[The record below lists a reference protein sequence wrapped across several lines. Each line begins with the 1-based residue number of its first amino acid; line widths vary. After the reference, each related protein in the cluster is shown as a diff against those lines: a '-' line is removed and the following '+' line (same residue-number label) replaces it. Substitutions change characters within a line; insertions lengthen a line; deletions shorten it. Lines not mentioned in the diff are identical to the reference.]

1 MDIQQLVA
9 ALTACTNPDANIRRA
24 GEDAVKQVRH
34 SFLKDNVIRKNI
46 NQLLA
51 SWLLEVKHIFNALD

>member
-24 GEDAVKQVRH
+24 GEEAVKQVR
-34 SFLKDNVIRKNI
+34 I
-46 NQLLA
+46 LA
-51 SWLLEVKHIFNALD
+51 L